1 MDHIVGPYLTF
12 NSPHNIK
19 VYYLLMHRQF
29 LWNFVKLIFIKYHS
43 LKKLSGIKHWIRWV
57 QHIPKGSSTYLKSC
71 MVQTFFGGFTDVY
84 GDNNISADKRTQVIV
99 VSFFL
104 SHSWLKNIMGYLLQY
119 IEIDRLKLYEG
130 KKQELRTCRT
140 YFKSSDHKVFQWV
153 L

>member
-1 MDHIVGPYLTF
+1 MFDLEIEFLVIKELILSLSVGISHEPITVLDHIVGSYLTF
-12 NSPHNIK
+12 NSPYKIK

-29 LWNFVKLIFIKYHS
+29 LWNFIKLIFIKCHS

-84 GDNNISADKRTQVIV
+84 GDNNISADKRTQVIL

-104 SHSWLKNIMGYLLQY
+104 SHSWFKKHYGSSLTVHR
-119 IEIDRLKLYEG
+119 DR
-130 KKQELRTCRT
+130 
-140 YFKSSDHKVFQWV
+140 
-153 L
+153 